1 MFKGGDKMRF
11 IKIPVIFALAFFTAS
26 CFVTSIHP
34 LYTEKDL
41 TFAPELLGTWKT
53 EDEEDIY
60 TFKQSGKDA
69 YELIITGQESSKK
82 PIDSLGYDEAGRYE
96 AHLVKLGKF
105 LFLDIYPQV
114 PEMEEYGVDIH
125 LIPVHSFYKIWIEK
139 DVIRLVSLDYDWL
152 EEMVDKKKVNIAH
165 IRLEDR
171 IILSAPTDEL
181 QKFVLRYAE
190 DKEAFYEIEELHRQE
205 QN

>member
-1 MFKGGDKMRF
+1 MR
-11 IKIPVIFALAFFTAS
+11 VIRISAICALVLFTAS

-41 TFAPELLGTWKT
+41 AFVPELLGTWKT

-96 AHLVKLGKF
+96 AHLVKLGKVSFFGYLSSSAGNGGIWSRHSPDSSPFF
-105 LFLDIYPQV
+105 L
-114 PEMEEYGVDIH
+114 
-125 LIPVHSFYKIWIEK
+125 
-139 DVIRLVSLDYDWL
+139 
-152 EEMVDKKKVNIAH
+152 
-165 IRLEDR
+165 
-171 IILSAPTDEL
+171 
-181 QKFVLRYAE
+181 
-190 DKEAFYEIEELHRQE
+190 
-205 QN
+205 